1 MRLVLDGTTF
11 LLFGTSGT
19 FEFERGTH
27 QHYGNVVK
35 LKTFSSAERGKK
47 AHPSTINFNSDVN
60 EMLKIKNL
68 SQLRFKGWGFI
79 RYLIL
84 PN

>member
-19 FEFERGTH
+19 SEFERGTH

-35 LKTFSSAERGKK
+35 LKTFSSAERGKNL

-68 SQLRFKGWGFI
+68 SQ
-79 RYLIL
+79 
-84 PN
+84 